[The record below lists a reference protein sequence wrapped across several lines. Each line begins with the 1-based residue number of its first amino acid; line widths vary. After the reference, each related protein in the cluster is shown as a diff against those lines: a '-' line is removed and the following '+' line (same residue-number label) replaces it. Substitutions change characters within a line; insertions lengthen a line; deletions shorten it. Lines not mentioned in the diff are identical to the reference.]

1 MTASDGPGV
10 KETLSLLTGL
20 REKITGYTGR
30 ERALQRSLDHITGG
44 QDLTYEAAVEEENA
58 RFEAAVT
65 AENSAHQDRLQRLV
79 RWDTQRLARVKAAL
93 STARIKR
100 LDRIE
105 SAKGREIYAVQQGRL
120 NAAKEQ
126 AAALQENEA
135 HLAGLATGLENAR
148 LALLGLQRK
157 TRASF
162 RGYGKFGRLVTSATA
177 APWEGGD
184 AEALIGEFNALFPR
198 TVAELESFRKRPAP
212 AIFRVFPVWLI
223 LLVLAGLAATQFVPA
238 LAFLPTVPAALGA
251 GPLILLV
258 VAVYILGG
266 RSAESQA
273 AAIAADLARLASLYE
288 ACVENARETRAAE
301 TQRIEA
307 EAAETLRTLESRWQ
321 QAAREADSR
330 REAMVRELGEKS
342 APLAARHQAFLLKRN
357 AALEAQ
363 HAAAITH
370 LTQQHEAR
378 LALLSGS
385 REGRTEKHLADNQ
398 ARWQEIEAGW
408 KESIPP
414 LFEAVRLS
422 VGAGRR
428 FPAWD
433 DASWQ
438 AWSPPRHFGGGVPFG
453 HLAVDLPALCESL
466 PRDERLALPGP
477 ETFSLPLL
485 LRFPQEGSLLVETTR
500 SCGESVAGALN
511 GVILRLLAE
520 SPARLNF
527 TILDPVGLGQNFA
540 GVMHLADYEDSLI
553 NKRIW
558 TQATEIEQRLSDLNK
573 HIEKVIQLHLRNEYP
588 TIREYN
594 EQAGNIAE
602 KYHFLVIAD
611 FPVNFSDSALR
622 NLVNI
627 AVSGARCGVYLLI
640 HWDRRHDVPRF
651 VLDELKRNSI
661 VLTQVKGG
669 FELEGFSAKG
679 TQLTLEAAPSPEVT
693 TQFLHKVG
701 LGWKDSNRIEVPFS
715 RITPSPEEIW
725 SLDTAEELRVP
736 IGRAGAAK
744 LQYLAIGKGTRQ
756 HTLIGGK
763 TGSGKSTLFHV
774 MVTNLA
780 LWCSPDQVEFY
791 LVDFKKGVEFK
802 CYATGKLPH
811 ARVVAIESD
820 REFGLGVLQRVDEE
834 LRRRGDLFRKLGVQN
849 LATYRKASG
858 QPLPRTLL
866 LVDEF
871 QEYFVEDD
879 RIAQEA
885 NVLLDRIVRQG
896 RAFGI
901 HVVLGSQT
909 LGGAYTLARAT
920 MGQMVIRIALQCNE
934 ADAQLI
940 MDDNNPAP
948 KFLTRPGEGIY
959 NDMAGAVE
967 GNSPF
972 QTVWLSEEDRDARLA
987 EIRARALESGVS
999 RPAPFV
1005 FEGNAPSEVADNAPL
1020 AALLANPQLVGT
1032 PRIWLGEPNAI
1043 KGPTEVVFPR
1053 QSGSHLLIVGQA
1065 EEPVL
1070 AMMATALV
1078 ALSVQLAKGNSR
1090 LLWFDSSA
1098 PDSPQRDYLTRLT
1111 RAISHD
1117 VAIVRPA
1124 DLADALTGLK
1134 EPADDRTTFLFI
1146 PGIQNFKKLRQE
1158 EDFGFSLNEDEGTS
1172 PAKIFGELLTEGPPR
1187 GIHVIAACDT
1197 YNNVMRVIGRKP
1209 LTEFEMRVLFQMNAN
1224 DSASLI
1230 DSPKAGTLGLH
1241 RAVLHNGHEGSLEI
1255 FRPYALPDVGWI
1267 EQVGESRGVALG

>member
-1 MTASDGPGV
+1 MSEGPGV
-10 KETLSLLTGL
+10 KETLSLLTAL
-20 REKITGYTGR
+20 RETVTTFAGR
-30 ERALQRSLDHITGG
+30 ERSLKRSLDHITGG
-44 QDLTYEAAVEEENA
+44 QDLTHEAAVAEENVRFSNALAAEETA
-58 RFEAAVT
+58 RQE
-65 AENSAHQDRLQRLV
+65 RRQRLSH
-79 RWDTQRLARVKAAL
+79 WNTQRLARLKAAL

-120 NAAKEQ
+120 NAAKVKT
-126 AAALQENEA
+126 AALLEAEA
-135 HLAGLATGLENAR
+135 HLAILAGNLENAR

-157 TRASF
+157 ARASF
-162 RGYGKFGRLVTSATA
+162 RGYGKFGRLLTQATA
-177 APWEGGD
+177 EPWEGED
-184 AEALIGEFNALFPR
+184 ADALIGEFNALYPR
-198 TVAELESFRKRPAP
+198 TVDALDRFRKQPIPAL
-212 AIFRVFPVWLI
+212 FRLLPVWLVCG
-223 LLVLAGLAATQFVPA
+223 VLAGLAAVQLVPA
-238 LAFLPTVPAALGA
+238 LAFLPPLPSALIA
-251 GPLILLV
+251 GVFILLSLGIYL
-258 VAVYILGG
+258 AGG
-266 RSAESQA
+266 RSAETLASA
-273 AAIAADLARLASLYE
+273 LATDLARLASLYQ
-288 ACVENARETRAAE
+288 ACVANAQETHQ
-301 TQRIEA
+301 TNLQRIET
-307 EAAETLRTLESRWQ
+307 ENAATLHELENRWQ
-321 QAAREADSR
+321 QATREADRR
-330 REAMVRELGEKS
+330 RETMVRELSEKS
-342 APLAARHQAFLLKRN
+342 TPLAERREMFLHRRTT
-357 AALEAQ
+357 ALES
-363 HAAAITH
+363 
-370 LTQQHEAR
+370 QHEEAVSR
-378 LALLSGS
+378 LTRHHEAQLVLLSTS
-385 REGRTEKHLADNQ
+385 RELRTEKHLMDNR
-398 ARWQEIEAGW
+398 ARWQEIETGW
-408 KESIPP
+408 KETLPP
-414 LFEAVRLS
+414 LFATVKSS
-422 VGAGRR
+422 VEAGREFLAWEDPVWQSWGPPLR
-428 FPAWD
+428 F
-433 DASWQ
+433 
-438 AWSPPRHFGGGVPFG
+438 GEGVPFG
-453 HLAVDLPALCESL
+453 HLAVDLNALCESL

-485 LRFPQEGSLLVETTR
+485 LRFPQEGSLFVETPR

-511 GVILRLLAE
+511 GIILRLLAE
-520 SPARLNF
+520 SPAGRLNF

-627 AVSGARCGVYLLI
+627 AVSGARCGVYMLI
-640 HWDRRHDVPRF
+640 HWDRRHEAPRF

-661 VLTQVKGG
+661 CLTQAKGE
-669 FELEGFSAKG
+669 FELDGFSAKG
-679 TQLTLEAAPSPEVT
+679 TQLRLEAAPGAGVT
-693 TQFLHKVG
+693 THFLHRVG
-701 LGWKDSNRIEVPFS
+701 AGWKDSNRIEVPFS
-715 RITPSPEEIW
+715 RITPSPGEIW

-802 CYATGKLPH
+802 GYATGKLPH

-820 REFGLGVLQRVDEE
+820 REFGLCVLRRVDEE

-858 QPLPRTLL
+858 LPLPRTLL

-901 HVVLGSQT
+901 HVILGSQT

-987 EIRARALESGVS
+987 EVRTRALESGVT

-1005 FEGNAPSEVADNAPL
+1005 FEGNAPSEVGDNALL
-1020 AALLANPQLVGT
+1020 AALLVNPRATPT

-1070 AMMATALV
+1070 AMMAAALV
-1078 ALSVQLAKGNSR
+1078 ALSVQLDKADAR
-1090 LLWFDSSA
+1090 LLWLDSSA
-1098 PDSPQRDYLTRLT
+1098 PESPQREYLMGLVQSL
-1111 RAISHD
+1111 AHD
-1117 VAIVRPA
+1117 VTIVRPA
-1124 DLADALTGLK
+1124 DLAEALSALK
-1134 EPADDRTTFLFI
+1134 DSAEGSTTFLFI

-1158 EDFGFSLNEDEGTS
+1158 EDFGFSLNEEEGAS
-1172 PAKIFGELLTEGPPR
+1172 PAKIFAELLTDGPGR
-1187 GIHVIAACDT
+1187 GIHIIAACDT
-1197 YNNVMRVIGRKP
+1197 YNNVMRFIGRKP
-1209 LTEFEMRVLFQMNAN
+1209 LTEFERRVLFQMNAN

-1241 RAVLHNGHEGSLEI
+1241 RAVLYNGHEGSLEI
-1255 FRPYALPDVGWI
+1255 FRPYALPDAAWLDQAGARTAKTVG
-1267 EQVGESRGVALG
+1267 

>member
-1 MTASDGPGV
+1 MTVSEELGA
-10 KETLSLLTGL
+10 KKTLELINAL
-20 REKITGYTGR
+20 RENITTFAGR
-30 ERALQRSLDHITGG
+30 ERALQRTLDHISGG
-44 QDLTYEAAVEEENA
+44 HDLTHASAVEEET
-58 RFEAAVT
+58 RRHDAASA
-65 AENSAHQDRLQRLV
+65 AEHSALLEKK
-79 RWDTQRLARVKAAL
+79 QRLAGWDTRRRARLKAAL

-105 SAKGREIYAVQQGRL
+105 SDKGREISAVQQGRL
-120 NAAKEQ
+120 VIGREK
-126 AAALQENEA
+126 AAALQENDA
-135 HLAGLATGLENAR
+135 HLAGLTGGLDTAR
-148 LALLGLQRK
+148 QALIALQRK

-162 RGYGKFGRLVTSATA
+162 GGYPAFRRMMTEAQA
-177 APWEGGD
+177 APWEGTD
-184 AEALIGEFNALFPR
+184 PDALIEEFNALYPS
-198 TVAELESFRKRPAP
+198 TVAELDQFRKRPAP
-212 AIFRVFPVWLI
+212 AFFSALPIWLI
-223 LLVLAGLAATQFVPA
+223 AALPVLMAASQFVPA
-238 LAFLPTVPAALGA
+238 LHVVPPVPALIGAVVLSAIFVVLYMAGGNSAKPYATALSGN
-251 GPLILLV
+251 
-258 VAVYILGG
+258 
-266 RSAESQA
+266 
-273 AAIAADLARLASLYE
+273 LARLANLYQTCVANAQGHHQAE
-288 ACVENARETRAAE
+288 A
-301 TQRIEA
+301 QRIEE
-307 EAAETLRTLESRWQ
+307 EAAERLRELDERWQ
-321 QAAREADSR
+321 RATRLAETR
-330 REAMVRELGEKS
+330 REATVRELSEK
-342 APLAARHQAFLLKRN
+342 ATPLTARHEAFLARRTSHI
-357 AALEAQ
+357 EQ
-363 HAAAITH
+363 ESTHATAV
-370 LTQQHEAR
+370 LTQQHETQMES
-378 LALLSGS
+378 LTGS
-385 REGRTEKHLADNQ
+385 RAGRVEKQLADNQ
-398 ARWQEIEAGW
+398 SRWQEAESGW
-408 KESIPP
+408 NQAIPP
-414 LFEAVRLS
+414 LLES
-422 VGAGRR
+422 VSSSVAKSST
-428 FPAWD
+428 FPDWND
-433 DASWQ
+433 VSWQ
-438 AWSPPRHFGGGVPFG
+438 TWTPPERFRSSAPFG
-453 HLAVDLPALCESL
+453 HLTVDLQALCETL
-466 PRDERLALPGP
+466 PQTER
-477 ETFSLPLL
+477 FSLSGPTTFTLPMLL
-485 LRFPQEGSLLVETTR
+485 QFPEAGSLLLETNR
-500 SCGESVAGALN
+500 SCGESVASALN
-511 GVILRLLAE
+511 GIILRLLAG
-520 SPARLNF
+520 SPPGRLNF

-558 TQATEIEQRLSDLNK
+558 TQTTEIDQRLSDLNK

-611 FPVNFSDSALR
+611 FPVNFSESALR

-651 VLDELKRNSI
+651 VLDELRRNS
-661 VLTQVKGG
+661 VCLTAAKNG
-669 FELEGFSAKG
+669 FEFEGFAGKG
-679 TQLTLEAAPSPEVT
+679 TQLTLEAAPSSEAV

-701 LGWKDSNRIEVPFS
+701 TGWKDSNRVEVPFS
-715 RITPSPEEIW
+715 RITPSPAEIW

-756 HTLIGGK
+756 HALIGGK

-774 MVTNLA
+774 IVTNLA

-802 CYATGKLPH
+802 CYATNKLPH

-849 LATYRKASG
+849 LAAYRKAS
-858 QPLPRTLL
+858 QEPMPRTLL
-866 LVDEF
+866 LIDEF

-885 NVLLDRIVRQG
+885 NVLLDRVVRQG

-940 MDDNNPAP
+940 MDDSNPAP

-972 QTVWLSEEDRDARLA
+972 QTVWLSEEDRDERLA
-987 EIRARALESGVS
+987 EIHTRVRETGTSQ
-999 RPAPFV
+999 PAPFV
-1005 FEGNAPSEVADNAPL
+1005 FEGNAPAHLEDNALLTALRQTPKI
-1020 AALLANPQLVGT
+1020 AAA
-1032 PRIWLGEPNAI
+1032 PRIWLGEPNSI

-1065 EEPVL
+1065 EEPVM
-1070 AMMATALV
+1070 AMMAGAVL
-1078 ALSVQLAKGNSR
+1078 ALSAQLSR
-1090 LLWFDSSA
+1090 EGTQFVWLDSSF
-1098 PDSPQRDYLTRLT
+1098 PDSPQHAYLQRLKAT
-1111 RAISHD
+1111 IPQD
-1117 VAIVRPA
+1117 IAIVRPGE
-1124 DLADALTGLK
+1124 LAEAFEKLK
-1134 EPADDRTTFLFI
+1134 EKSPEASTFLFI
-1146 PGIQNFKKLRQE
+1146 PGLQNFKKLRQE
-1158 EDFGFSLNEDEGTS
+1158 EDFGFSLDESSGAS
-1172 PAKIFGELLTEGPPR
+1172 PSKIFGELLTEGPAQ

-1197 YNNVMRVIGRKP
+1197 YNNVMRFIGRKP

-1255 FRPYALPDVGWI
+1255 FRPYALPAASWF
-1267 EQVGESRGVALG
+1267 EPEGVVTV

>member
-1 MTASDGPGV
+1 MSDGPGV

-20 REKITGYTGR
+20 REKITTFAGR
-30 ERALQRSLDHITGG
+30 ERSLKRTLDHITGG
-44 QDLTYEAAVEEENA
+44 QDLTHEAAVTEENA
-58 RFEAAVT
+58 RFEAAVA
-65 AENSAHQDRLQRLV
+65 AENAAFQESQQRLE
-79 RWDTQRLARVKAAL
+79 RWDTRRLARVKAAL

-105 SAKGREIYAVQQGRL
+105 STKGREIYAVQQGRL
-120 NAAKEQ
+120 NAAKDKT
-126 AAALQENEA
+126 AALQENEA
-135 HLAGLATGLENAR
+135 HLASLAAGLENAR

-162 RGYGKFGRLVTSATA
+162 RGYGKFGRMITQATA
-177 APWEGGD
+177 EPWDGGD
-184 AEALIGEFNALFPR
+184 ADELIGEFNDLYPR
-198 TVAELESFRKRPAP
+198 TVAELERFRKRPAP
-212 AIFRVFPVWLI
+212 AIFRVLPAWLL
-223 LLVLAGLAATQFVPA
+223 LLVLAGVAGMQFVPA
-238 LAFLPTVPAALGA
+238 LAFLPAVPTVIGA
-251 GPLILLV
+251 GVLFLLV
-258 VAVYILGG
+258 AAIYLLGG
-266 RSAESQA
+266 RSAEAQA
-273 AAIAADLARLASLYE
+273 ATIAADLARLTGLYQ
-288 ACVENARETRAAE
+288 ACVANAQEAREAE
-301 TQRIEA
+301 VQRIEA
-307 EAAETLRTLESRWQ
+307 ETTETLRALETRWQ
-321 QAAREADSR
+321 QATREADSR
-330 REAMVRELGEKS
+330 REAMVRELSEKS
-342 APLAARHQAFLLKRN
+342 TPLAARHQAFLQRRR
-357 AALEAQ
+357 AVLEEQ
-363 HAAAITH
+363 HVEAISI
-370 LTQQHEAR
+370 LTRQHEEQ
-378 LALLSGS
+378 LTLLSGS

-398 ARWQEIEAGW
+398 ARWQEIESGW
-408 KESIPP
+408 KEAIPP
-414 LFEAVRLS
+414 LFDVVSAS
-422 VGAGRR
+422 VQAGDR
-428 FPAWD
+428 FPAWED
-433 DASWQ
+433 SSWQ
-438 AWSPPRHFGGGVPFG
+438 TWIPPLRFGGGVPFG
-453 HLAVDLPALCESL
+453 HLAVDLNALCETL

-511 GVILRLLAE
+511 GIILRLLAE
-520 SPARLNF
+520 SPAGRLNF

-661 VLTQVKGG
+661 CLTQVKGG
-669 FELEGFSAKG
+669 FELDGFSAKG
-679 TQLTLEAAPSPEVT
+679 TQLTLESAPAPEVT

-701 LGWKDSNRIEVPFS
+701 VGWKDSNRIEVPFS

-802 CYATGKLPH
+802 CYATSKLPH

-858 QPLPRTLL
+858 LPLPRTLL

-987 EIRARALESGVS
+987 EVRTRALESGVA

-1005 FEGNAPSEVADNAPL
+1005 FEGNAPSEVGDNTAL
-1020 AALLANPQLVGT
+1020 AALLANPRVAPT

-1070 AMMATALV
+1070 AMMSAALV
-1078 ALSVQLAKGNSR
+1078 ALSAQLPKENAR
-1090 LLWFDSSA
+1090 LLWLDSSA
-1098 PDSPQRDYLTRLT
+1098 PDSPQRDYLVRLT
-1111 RAISHD
+1111 RSLAHD
-1117 VAIVRPA
+1117 VTIVRPA
-1124 DLADALTGLK
+1124 DLAEALADLK
-1134 EPADDRTTFLFI
+1134 EPAEGRTTFLFI

-1158 EDFGFSLNEDEGTS
+1158 EDFGFSLNEDEGAS
-1172 PAKIFGELLTEGPPR
+1172 PAKIFGELLTEGPGQ

-1197 YNNVMRVIGRKP
+1197 YNNVMRFIGRKP

-1241 RAVLHNGHEGSLEI
+1241 RAVLYNGHEGSLEI
-1255 FRPYALPDVGWI
+1255 FRPYALPDTGWI
-1267 EQVGESRGVALG
+1267 EQAGPRLATVTE